1 MISWIWEHLAKFLA
15 NNTELL
21 ACQQS
26 IDELRDKLDVCRS
39 RLQYY
44 RLILV
49 GVALWAVLATLV
61 AVELSLH

>member
-1 MISWIWEHLAKFLA
+1 MISWIWEHLAEFLA

-61 AVELSLH
+61 AIELALH

>member
-1 MISWIWEHLAKFLA
+1 MIRWIWEHLAKFLA

-26 IDELRDKLDVCRS
+26 VDELRDKLSVCRS
-39 RLQYY
+39 QLQYY

-49 GVALWAVLATLV
+49 GVALWAVLATMV
-61 AVELSLH
+61 AIGLALH